1 MPDPDIPHTTP
12 YAQHESL
19 GKLYVNRFAIDEE
32 DQFEILGVYP
42 LAPEDIDCLT
52 KPDINN
58 EIMKAIQIH
67 RSGGTFSY
75 QLHILWA
82 SCTGFHEDIHSLF
95 DLFIKC
101 HGSLVY
107 NNAMDYSCTS
117 IIAHGV
123 KSAMVSILEMTK
135 YDCITKVGFDQ
146 FAVLVTE
153 TLHFLS
159 NRS

>member
-1 MPDPDIPHTTP
+1 MSDPDFHPHD
-12 YAQHESL
+12 YIQHESL
-19 GKLYVNRFAIDEE
+19 GRLYVNRFAIDEE
-32 DQFEILGVYP
+32 DQFEILGVFRLP
-42 LAPEDIDCLT
+42 PEGIEFLT
-52 KPDINN
+52 QPEIRN
-58 EIMKAIQIH
+58 EIMKLIQID
-67 RSGGTFSY
+67 RSDGLFPY

-146 FAVLVTE
+146 FAVFVTK